1 MRAEAEVSLRCLLVG
16 EVVPVGV
23 DAPEKGESG
32 PEGTGREKLACP
44 SKGGTAGSKV
54 EVFLPLG
61 GMVDG
66 SEKSPLPKR
75 GERIGES
82 GVLSQTKVGPG
93 KCDVSKSLAG

>member
-1 MRAEAEVSLRCLLVG
+1 MSLRCLLVG

-54 EVFLPLG
+54 EVFWPLG
-61 GMVDG
+61 GMVGG
-66 SEKSPLPKR
+66 SENLLSLSEGSEAGKV
-75 GERIGES
+75 EF
-82 GVLSQTKVGPG
+82 LSQTEVGSG
-93 KCDVSKSLAG
+93 NVMFQKF